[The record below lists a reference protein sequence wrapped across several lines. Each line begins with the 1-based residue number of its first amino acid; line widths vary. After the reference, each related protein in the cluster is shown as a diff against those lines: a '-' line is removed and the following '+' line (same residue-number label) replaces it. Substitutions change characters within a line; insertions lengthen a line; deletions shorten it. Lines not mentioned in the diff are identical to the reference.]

1 MAYERERERER
12 ERELSKVSSF
22 FKQPTTTNN
31 MHLLRDSSSSFHEH
45 PGACLLNCLLEL
57 AAREFSKT

>member
-12 ERELSKVSSF
+12 EREKVSSF
-22 FKQPTTTNN
+22 FKQPTATNN

-45 PGACLLNCLLEL
+45 PGDCLLNCLLEL
-57 AAREFSKT
+57 AGRVFSKTW

>member
-1 MAYERERERER
+1 MAYERERERRER
-12 ERELSKVSSF
+12 ERERALEG

-31 MHLLRDSSSSFHEH
+31 MHLLRDSSSSLDEH

-57 AAREFSKT
+57 AGREFSKT